1 MRHLQTII
9 NKYIKKIENR
19 ITFKIKIVYFFELRT
34 PEMMKVLGNTKS
46 KITKDENFDN
56 VPPLVEITEVVLF
69 HCDIVNNDYQHDS
82 KVLYIFVPNAPCG
95 KLQDISPKIFIIFKR
110 CNKQ

>member
-34 PEMMKVLGNTKS
+34 PEMMKVLGNTK
-46 KITKDENFDN
+46 
-56 VPPLVEITEVVLF
+56 V
-69 HCDIVNNDYQHDS
+69 
-82 KVLYIFVPNAPCG
+82 
-95 KLQDISPKIFIIFKR
+95 R
-110 CNKQ
+110 